1 MKNILYV
8 VFTVILMT
16 SCHKGIFISVLNKTN
31 SVTTVRCYYGKMLFV
46 DTIYLEPN
54 DSFLLRHYMTPFI
67 SWKKIPDRFISYMDS
82 VTIQTNE
89 SMVVYRTKEDI
100 YNLLINGKDTTSCI
114 KFRIIFPLLSE

>member
-1 MKNILYV
+1 MKNIFYV
-8 VFTVILMT
+8 VFSIILMT

-31 SVTTVRCYYGKMLFV
+31 SVTTVQCYYSKMMFA

-67 SWKKIPDRFISYMDS
+67 SWKKIPTRFISYMDS
-82 VTIQTNE
+82 VTIRTNE

-100 YNLLINGKDTTSCI
+100 YNLLVNGKDTTDRI
-114 KFRIIFPLLSE
+114 KFRIIFPKLPE